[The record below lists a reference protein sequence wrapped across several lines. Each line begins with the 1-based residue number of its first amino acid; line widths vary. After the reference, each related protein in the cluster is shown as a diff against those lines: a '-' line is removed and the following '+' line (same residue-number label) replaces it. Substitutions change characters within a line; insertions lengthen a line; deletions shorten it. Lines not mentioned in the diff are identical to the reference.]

1 MNEFVRNPEWK
12 SITVK
17 AIVLQVMLA
26 VLMFFFMN
34 YQVSQINKA
43 VVNQNAALIG
53 YVLKQAPQL
62 ENEIIHFITQGA
74 QEDEIVAG
82 KRSLAQYA
90 YTEDMPVNDQPVL
103 SDNALPFKTA
113 AQVLLFSIPFLL
125 LLGWEYRKIFDK
137 IRAITFAAEQVV
149 ERQFDQPLPEND
161 EGDFGTLGRNF
172 NAMAER
178 LHNSLRQLQQE
189 KTFLRN
195 LLSDISHQ
203 LKTPLAAL
211 IVFNENLLNDPH
223 MKEEMRTKFLDRSR
237 LQLERMEWLIIS
249 LLKLARV
256 EAGAITFQKE
266 RVRVR
271 EMIDHAVHSL
281 RMLSEQK
288 KQQIH
293 IHGGEAMY
301 VWADEEWLTEALINL
316 IKNALEHTPLEG
328 AIDVT
333 LEENSVFQTVIIRD
347 RGEGISSED
356 LPHIFERFYSG
367 RSTEKPQSLGIG
379 LSLSKSIIEEQGGMI
394 TVVSQLGIGTE
405 FRISFN
411 KGERRGSLQ

>member
-1 MNEFVRNPEWK
+1 

-26 VLMFFFMN
+26 LLMFFFMN

-90 YTEDMPVNDQPVL
+90 YTEDMLVNDQPIL

-149 ERQFDQPLPEND
+149 EHQFDQPLPEND

-281 RMLSEQK
+281 RMLSEQR

-301 VWADEEWLTEALINL
+301 VWADEEWLTEAIINL

-328 AIDVT
+328 AIDVI